1 MGDPRDPAPELYE
14 ALTGQPLPPY
24 AELRARY
31 GDPGELPPV
40 TRPVEIPDA
49 AVEKAARAIY
59 AFPTG
64 RRLEPWNTV
73 TGTLRSEYL
82 RAGRAALVA
91 ARPYLM
97 PIKHVCDPDIDHD
110 HDPVPR
116 VDFREMLTTDAAWSV
131 KSRLE
136 VALGRPYLATKLAEQ
151 LDPET
156 AIRLC
161 DRLDDLLRSAFDVAR
176 NQIAAEVSSAVDARI
191 QVWQAEQDR
200 RAKVVTRERFGP
212 TRPE

>member
-1 MGDPRDPAPELYE
+1 MGDPRDPAPGLHE
-14 ALTGQPLPPY
+14 ALTGRPLPRY

-31 GDPGELPPV
+31 GDPGDLPPV
-40 TRPVEIPDA
+40 S
-49 AVEKAARAIY
+49 KA
-59 AFPTG
+59 PT
-64 RRLEPWNTV
+64 E
-73 TGTLRSEYL
+73 
-82 RAGRAALVA
+82 
-91 ARPYLM
+91 
-97 PIKHVCDPDIDHD
+97 
-110 HDPVPR
+110 R